1 MFDYSIL
8 EVVRLCGLETV
19 GSPSRKG
26 EQKVKCPFVSGK
38 TFDVNVTTSTYK
50 CWHDCTGCS
59 GNGKG
64 GVLALYRMFHSECET
79 NKDAAKQIH
88 SALYGDL
95 KTGSKDYEARKAQ
108 IIKPQKEVQKT
119 KYASPDEIDGAYRVL
134 LSLLPLKEKHKSNL
148 LSRGMSAKGIEDG
161 LYRSIPENKEE
172 MYALMQKLNDMNIK
186 LDGVPGFYK
195 KGNSYR
201 ISLPGLYDKNTKTF
215 FYGSGFF
222 VPSFGRNG
230 KIFSMQ
236 IRMDDTYLSRFPAK
250 QAKRRRYIWF
260 TSSGYDSGCQAIN
273 RATYGVVDGTPRNT
287 GNVVYVTEGA
297 LKAQVAHDIDHKHRQ
312 FCAISGIANSE
323 AFRKFVRTQKKA
335 GCKILV
341 DAFDMDRN
349 EKDTV
354 KNAIDKLYAI
364 AEEEGLPLQPF
375 AWDERFKGIDDYLL
389 HCRDERI
396 QQQIIMEI
404 CKTA

>member
-50 CWHDCTGCS
+50 CWHDCTGCP

-172 MYALMQKLNDMNIK
+172 MYTLMNAFA
-186 LDGVPGFYK
+186 VC
-195 KGNSYR
+195 
-201 ISLPGLYDKNTKTF
+201 GLW
-215 FYGSGFF
+215 
-222 VPSFGRNG
+222 
-230 KIFSMQ
+230 
-236 IRMDDTYLSRFPAK
+236 LS
-250 QAKRRRYIWF
+250 I
-260 TSSGYDSGCQAIN
+260 
-273 RATYGVVDGTPRNT
+273 
-287 GNVVYVTEGA
+287 VT
-297 LKAQVAHDIDHKHRQ
+297 L
-312 FCAISGIANSE
+312 S
-323 AFRKFVRTQKKA
+323 
-335 GCKILV
+335 
-341 DAFDMDRN
+341 
-349 EKDTV
+349 
-354 KNAIDKLYAI
+354 
-364 AEEEGLPLQPF
+364 
-375 AWDERFKGIDDYLL
+375 
-389 HCRDERI
+389 
-396 QQQIIMEI
+396 
-404 CKTA
+404 

>member
-1 MFDYSIL
+1 
-8 EVVRLCGLETV
+8 
-19 GSPSRKG
+19 
-26 EQKVKCPFVSGK
+26 
-38 TFDVNVTTSTYK
+38 
-50 CWHDCTGCS
+50 
-59 GNGKG
+59 
-64 GVLALYRMFHSECET
+64 MFHSECET

-172 MYALMQKLNDMNIK
+172 MYTLMQKLNDMNIK

-201 ISLPGLYDKNTKTF
+201 ISLPGLYDKSTKTF

>member
-50 CWHDCTGCS
+50 CWHDCTGCP

-297 LKAQVAHDIDHKHRQ
+297 LKAHGVVQ
-312 FCAISGIANSE
+312 
-323 AFRKFVRTQKKA
+323 
-335 GCKILV
+335 
-341 DAFDMDRN
+341 
-349 EKDTV
+349 
-354 KNAIDKLYAI
+354 
-364 AEEEGLPLQPF
+364 
-375 AWDERFKGIDDYLL
+375 
-389 HCRDERI
+389 
-396 QQQIIMEI
+396 
-404 CKTA
+404 

>member
-50 CWHDCTGCS
+50 CWHDCTGCP

-215 FYGSGFF
+215 FPGFLF
-222 VPSFGRNG
+222 LRL
-230 KIFSMQ
+230 
-236 IRMDDTYLSRFPAK
+236 DET
-250 QAKRRRYIWF
+250 
-260 TSSGYDSGCQAIN
+260 
-273 RATYGVVDGTPRNT
+273 
-287 GNVVYVTEGA
+287 
-297 LKAQVAHDIDHKHRQ
+297 
-312 FCAISGIANSE
+312 
-323 AFRKFVRTQKKA
+323 
-335 GCKILV
+335 
-341 DAFDMDRN
+341 
-349 EKDTV
+349 
-354 KNAIDKLYAI
+354 
-364 AEEEGLPLQPF
+364 
-375 AWDERFKGIDDYLL
+375 ERFSL
-389 HCRDERI
+389 CRFVWMILIFLVSRQSRQNAGVI
-396 QQQIIMEI
+396 FGLRLPVTIPGVRQS
-404 CKTA
+404 TAPHTAL